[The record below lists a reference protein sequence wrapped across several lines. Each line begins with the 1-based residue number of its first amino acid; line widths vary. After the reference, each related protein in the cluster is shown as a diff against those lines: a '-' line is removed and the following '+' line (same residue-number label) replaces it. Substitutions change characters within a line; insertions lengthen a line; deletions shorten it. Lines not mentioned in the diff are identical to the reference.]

1 MPLIS
6 RQGSNTVL
14 DTPVLFGYGFLT
26 FPNGNMLDRARRC
39 LHSEDCS
46 EIIMPNMLRPIR
58 VVASLLWLALLATP
72 GHAQDQSQDPAQP
85 QPQPSLADV
94 ARQARKDREKNATK
108 PKTVITDE
116 NMPSTSKGLTGLAG
130 DLGGS
135 QGGVDSGA
143 MAKALAK
150 VEEAE
155 ASLRKLESLDRTTL
169 AKALL
174 LDNDVDFPNRR
185 AWEEKLY
192 AAKEHYVSHEGELI
206 VELKKIVSQVQ
217 AWQSQGKLDPK
228 DPRAQQTKTRL
239 VEIVQD
245 AVRTE
250 QDYRAVVMEGWD
262 LAKQAKH

>member
-1 MPLIS
+1 MPK
-6 RQGSNTVL
+6 T
-14 DTPVLFGYGFLT
+14 
-26 FPNGNMLDRARRC
+26 
-39 LHSEDCS
+39 
-46 EIIMPNMLRPIR
+46 LRPIG

-72 GHAQDQSQDPAQP
+72 GYAQDQSQDPAQP

-94 ARQARKDREKNATK
+94 ARQARKDREKNAAK

-116 NMPSTSKGLTGLAG
+116 NMPSGKGLSGLSG
-130 DLGGS
+130 DFGGS
-135 QGGVDSGA
+135 QGGVDSDA
-143 MAKALAK
+143 MSKALAK
-150 VEEAE
+150 VTEAE
-155 ASLRKLESLDRTTL
+155 AGLRKLESLDRTTL

-185 AWEEKLY
+185 AWEDKLY

-206 VELKKIVSQVQ
+206 VELKQIMTQVQ
-217 AWQSQGKLDPK
+217 SWQSRGKLDPK
-228 DPRAQQTKTRL
+228 DLRAQQMKSRL
-239 VEIVQD
+239 VGIVQD

>member
-1 MPLIS
+1 MS
-6 RQGSNTVL
+6 K
-14 DTPVLFGYGFLT
+14 
-26 FPNGNMLDRARRC
+26 
-39 LHSEDCS
+39 
-46 EIIMPNMLRPIR
+46 MLRPMG
-58 VVASLLWLALLATP
+58 VLASLLWLAVIATP

-94 ARQARKDREKNATK
+94 ARQARKDKEKNATK

-116 NMPSTSKGLTGLAG
+116 SMPSSKGVTGLS
-130 DLGGS
+130 DLGSS

-155 ASLRKLESLDRTTL
+155 AGLRKLESLDRATL

-185 AWEEKLY
+185 VWEDRLY
-192 AAKEHYVSHEGELI
+192 AAKERYVSREGQLI
-206 VELKKIVSQVQ
+206 AELKQIVGQIQSL
-217 AWQSQGKLDPK
+217 QSQGKLDPK
-228 DPRAQQTKTRL
+228 DPRTQQMKSRL

>member
-1 MPLIS
+1 MPK
-6 RQGSNTVL
+6 
-14 DTPVLFGYGFLT
+14 
-26 FPNGNMLDRARRC
+26 
-39 LHSEDCS
+39 
-46 EIIMPNMLRPIR
+46 MLRPIG
-58 VVASLLWLALLATP
+58 VVASLLWLAVLATP
-72 GHAQDQSQDPAQP
+72 GHAQDQSQDPA

-94 ARQARKDREKNATK
+94 ARQARKDREKNAAK

-116 NMPSTSKGLTGLAG
+116 NMPSSKGLTGLAG

-150 VEEAE
+150 VQEAE
-155 ASLRKLESLDRTTL
+155 AGLRQLESLDRTTL
-169 AKALL
+169 AKAIL
-174 LDNDVDFPNRR
+174 LDNDVDFPSRR
-185 AWEEKLY
+185 GWEDKLY
-192 AAKEHYVSHEGELI
+192 TAKEQYVSHEGELI
-206 VELKKIVSQVQ
+206 AELKQIVAQVQ
-217 AWQSQGKLDPK
+217 SWQSQGKLDPK
-228 DPRAQQTKTRL
+228 DPRAQQMKSRL

>member
-1 MPLIS
+1 MP
-6 RQGSNTVL
+6 
-14 DTPVLFGYGFLT
+14 
-26 FPNGNMLDRARRC
+26 
-39 LHSEDCS
+39 
-46 EIIMPNMLRPIR
+46 IIMRPIR
-58 VVASLLWLALLATP
+58 VVAALLWFALAIAP
-72 GHAQDQSQDPAQP
+72 GYAQDQFQDPAQS

-94 ARQARKDREKNATK
+94 ARQARKDKEKNAAK

-116 NMPSTSKGLTGLAG
+116 NMPSSKGLTGLAG

-135 QGGVDSGA
+135 QGGVDSDA

-150 VEEAE
+150 VAEAE
-155 ASLRKLESLDRTTL
+155 AGLRKLESLDRATL
-169 AKALL
+169 ARAIL

-192 AAKEHYVSHEGELI
+192 AAKEQYVSHEGDLI
-206 VELKKIVSQVQ
+206 VEMKQILAQVQ
-217 AWQSQGKLDPK
+217 AWQSQGKSDPK
-228 DPRAQQTKTRL
+228 DPRAQQMKSRL

>member
-1 MPLIS
+1 
-6 RQGSNTVL
+6 
-14 DTPVLFGYGFLT
+14 
-26 FPNGNMLDRARRC
+26 
-39 LHSEDCS
+39 
-46 EIIMPNMLRPIR
+46 MPNMLLPTS
-58 VVASLLWLALLATP
+58 VVAALLWLALHATP
-72 GHAQDQSQDPAQP
+72 GYAQDQTQDPAQT

-94 ARQARKDREKNATK
+94 ARQARKDKEKNAAK

-116 NMPSTSKGLTGLAG
+116 NMPSSQGLSGMAG

-135 QGGVDSGA
+135 QGGVNSDA
-143 MAKALAK
+143 MARALAK
-150 VEEAE
+150 VGEAE
-155 ASLRKLESLDRTTL
+155 AGLRKLESLDRATL
-169 AKALL
+169 AKVVL

-185 AWEEKLY
+185 VWEDKLY

-206 VELKKIVSQVQ
+206 VEMKQIVAQVQ
-217 AWQSQGKLDPK
+217 SLQSQGKVDPK
-228 DPRAQQTKTRL
+228 DPRAQQMKSRL

>member
-1 MPLIS
+1 
-6 RQGSNTVL
+6 
-14 DTPVLFGYGFLT
+14 
-26 FPNGNMLDRARRC
+26 
-39 LHSEDCS
+39 
-46 EIIMPNMLRPIR
+46 MPNTLRPIA
-58 VVASLLWLALLATP
+58 VVASLLWLAVLATP
-72 GHAQDQSQDPAQP
+72 GHAQDQSQDPAQA

-116 NMPSTSKGLTGLAG
+116 NMPSGKGLTGLSG
-130 DLGGS
+130 DFGAS

-143 MAKALAK
+143 MDKAMAK
-150 VEEAE
+150 VAEAE
-155 ASLRKLESLDRTTL
+155 AGLRKLESLDRTTL
-169 AKALL
+169 AKAIL

-185 AWEEKLY
+185 AWEDKLY
-192 AAKEHYVSHEGELI
+192 TAKEHYVSHEGALI
-206 VELKKIVSQVQ
+206 VEMKQILAQVQ
-217 AWQSQGKLDPK
+217 SWQSQGKLDPK
-228 DPRAQQTKTRL
+228 DPRAQQTKSRL